1 MKTVVEFLKENLL
14 IGVNLSNEDI
24 EYNSNIFKQA
34 ESIEE
39 QQLLDAWKEGY
50 DLAINGE
57 RIPKL

>member
-14 IGVNLSNEDI
+14 INLPLSNGDI
-24 EYNSNIFKQA
+24 DFNNDIFKQA
-34 ESIEE
+34 EIMEE
-39 QQLLDAWKEGY
+39 QQILDAWKEGY